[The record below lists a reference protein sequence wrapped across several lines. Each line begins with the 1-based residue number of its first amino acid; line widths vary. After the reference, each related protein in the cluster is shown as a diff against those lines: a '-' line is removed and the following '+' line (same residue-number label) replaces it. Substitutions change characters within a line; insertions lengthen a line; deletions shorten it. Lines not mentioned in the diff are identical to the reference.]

1 MSGSWGLWLD
11 LWATALRHPEVRDA
25 RDELDGRWRDLIE
38 RIVAEGQQ
46 AGDVSA
52 DVDLRRFALTFTIVL
67 DGLSTQV
74 ALDDKEIT
82 SDVAYDIAMEYAE
95 QRLGLAPS
103 KRRTKT
109 RKR

>member
-1 MSGSWGLWLD
+1 
-11 LWATALRHPEVRDA
+11 
-25 RDELDGRWRDLIE
+25 
-38 RIVAEGQQ
+38 
-46 AGDVSA
+46 
-52 DVDLRRFALTFTIVL
+52 VL

-109 RKR
+109 RKTTRSAG